1 MFDTV
6 LKCKHDLHLKKKRRF
21 SYQPREKSRN
31 NRYNS
36 GKQAPVR
43 PGQRSHVQNV
53 IRYAIPK
60 RKSTPWPL
68 GLLEYPSIVL
78 EGEGETQ
85 GQISIYFKPIP
96 YSTISGMLP

>member
-6 LKCKHDLHLKKKRRF
+6 LKWKHDLHLKNKRRF

-43 PGQRSHVQNV
+43 SCQLSQVQNV
-53 IRYAIPK
+53 ISYAIPICG
-60 RKSTPWPL
+60 STPWPL
-68 GLLEYPSIVL
+68 GLLDYPSIVL

-85 GQISIYFKPIP
+85 GPISIYFKPIP
-96 YSTISGMLP
+96 YSTISGMLS